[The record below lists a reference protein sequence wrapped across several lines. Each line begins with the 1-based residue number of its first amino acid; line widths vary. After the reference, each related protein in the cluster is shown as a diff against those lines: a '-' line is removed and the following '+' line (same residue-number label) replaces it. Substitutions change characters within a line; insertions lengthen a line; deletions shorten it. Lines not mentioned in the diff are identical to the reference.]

1 MIVTL
6 FFDLCGILLKTKK
19 IFTHDTDKK
28 LGVKIIESYKELE
41 RA

>member
-1 MIVTL
+1 MSPYSLACVGL
-6 FFDLCGILLKTKK
+6 SSGPRK

-41 RA
+41 GA